1 MASVWKRELGVEAG
15 PYVREWKAHAEA
27 MQQGA
32 FQVGRGGWAADYAD
46 PVTFLELLRSGTP
59 LNTSGWSDATYD
71 ALLDEAAATTDAA
84 SRMRLLA
91 RAERLMLDEAPILPL
106 FHFTSFCL
114 LKPYVGGYQVNALSI
129 HLLKDL
135 SLGTAGGPGFSRG
148 D

>member
-1 MASVWKRELGVEAG
+1 MATTCASGRRTRRPCSRGPSRWAG
-15 PYVREWKAHAEA
+15 
-27 MQQGA
+27 
-32 FQVGRGGWAADYAD
+32 GGWAADYAD

-114 LKPYVGGYQVNALSI
+114 LKPYVGGYQDNALSI